1 MTTATSTT
9 SYPLPRPALVWDAD
23 SFLDA
28 AEAIE
33 NHPEVIRLRT
43 ALRSISSL
51 ITAGNIDAIA
61 PNVEQI
67 LKHIELAKDNAAAEM
82 DLEWARRI
90 RL

>member
-1 MTTATSTT
+1 MTTAT

-33 NHPEVIRLRT
+33 NHPEVIRLRA
-43 ALRSISSL
+43 ALASVSRL
-51 ITAGNIDAIA
+51 VTVGNIDAIA

-67 LKHIELAKDNAAAEM
+67 MRRIELAKDDAAVEM
-82 DLEWARRI
+82 GLEWARRI

>member
-1 MTTATSTT
+1 MTTAT

-33 NHPEVIRLRT
+33 NHPEVIRLRA
-43 ALRSISSL
+43 ALASVSRL
-51 ITAGNIDAIA
+51 VTAGNIDAIA

-67 LKHIELAKDNAAAEM
+67 MRRIELAKDDAAVEM
-82 DLEWARRI
+82 GLEWARRI